1 LIKIGQG
8 LCPVDSFFSGFGSP
22 FIGYSIIIV
31 IRHPLQLSGAIDQG
45 WIDEYSVLIQIVV
58 QPQEPL
64 QVLLMQI
71 LGIQIYIVRMK
82 EPRQIGSPY
91 KPFAGI
97 VSQVT
102 VDDVDLVVL
111 DRCEIGIFRAA
122 LERQKCL
129 RNA

>member
-1 LIKIGQG
+1 MSSCLRIICIALIEA
-8 LCPVDSFFSGFGSP
+8 
-22 FIGYSIIIV
+22 

-82 EPRQIGSPY
+82 DPRQIGSPD

-111 DRCEIGIFRAA
+111 DSCEIGILRAT
-122 LERQKCL
+122 LE
-129 RNA
+129 